1 MKTPAAIWRPSPRRY
16 EPHPQRWE
24 YPAGAWVLKLDCQG
38 KLDIGGR
45 KWKVSSSL
53 AGEYVQVVRMEHRM
67 MVFFCTTLIR
77 ELDVETQRSTI
88 IDRWLPTPS
97 SVLPLVKDV

>member
-1 MKTPAAIWRPSPRRY
+1 M
-16 EPHPQRWE
+16 
-24 YPAGAWVLKLDCQG
+24 LKLDCQG

-53 AGEYVQVVRMEHRM
+53 AGEYVQVVRVEHRM

-77 ELDVETQRSTI
+77 ELDVEAQRSTI
-88 IDRWLPTPS
+88 IDRWIPTS
-97 SVLPLVKDV
+97 ATASPL